1 MRIIIDICHPAHVH
15 LYKNLIRIL
24 QQKGHFVLVTVKD
37 IKTARIL
44 LDNLEIPYTCIGQ
57 KSDGLISKAVN
68 QVKYDAAIIK
78 LIRKHDIDIGI
89 GTSISLTHVSFLT
102 RLTSFFTED
111 DDSAVVPFSRIAAH
125 PFASFIISPDVLN
138 YERNKK
144 KHITYAGYHELAY
157 LHPNRF
163 TPDPSVLQEA
173 GLNEGDPFFIMR
185 FNAFKAHHDIG
196 VKGLSIENKRKL
208 INLLS
213 KKGKVFITTERDI
226 DPEFEEFRFRIAPE
240 KAHSF
245 LYYATM
251 LIGDS
256 QTMTSEAAV
265 LGTPSIRSNSF
276 VGRISYLEEEEH
288 KYKLTYGFLPEQ
300 SEKMFAKIDELLSMP
315 DLKAEWQQR
324 RMNMLKDKIDVTGF
338 FTWLIENYPKSLE
351 TIKENPE
358 YQYTFR

>member
-1 MRIIIDICHPAHVH
+1 MRIIVDICHPAHVH

-37 IKTARIL
+37 IKSARTL
-44 LDNLEIPYTCIGQ
+44 MDNLGIQYICIGH

-68 QVKYDAAIIK
+68 QIKYDTIIAK
-78 LIRKHDIDIGI
+78 LVRENNIDIGI
-89 GTSISLTHVSFLT
+89 GTSISLTHVSFFT
-102 RLTSFFTED
+102 RLTSFFFED
-111 DDSAVVPFSRIAAH
+111 DDSAVVPFSKIVAH
-125 PFASFIISPDVLN
+125 PFATFIVSPDVLS
-138 YERNKK
+138 YERNKN

-163 TPDPSVLQEA
+163 TPDPTVLHEA
-173 GLNEGDPFFIMR
+173 GLKEGEPYFILR

-208 INLLS
+208 INLLL

-226 DPEFEEFRFRIAPE
+226 DQEFEEFRFRISPE

-265 LGTPSIRSNSF
+265 LGTPAIRSNSF
-276 VGRISYLEEEEH
+276 VGKISYLEEEEH
-288 KYKLTYGFLPEQ
+288 KYELTYGFLPEQ
-300 SEKMFAKIDELLSMP
+300 TERMFAKIDELLSMP
-315 DLKAEWQQR
+315 DLKAEWQR
-324 RMNMLKDKIDVTGF
+324 RRLKMLEDKIDVTAF
-338 FTWLIENYPKSLE
+338 FIWLIENYPKSYE
-351 TIKENPE
+351 IIKNNPQ